1 MKPISMLLL
10 IGCSALAACQTGR
23 PFHQPLRDEA
33 LCSLRAITVSNEV
46 RAHLRAPLDADAMPE
61 GYGRFLRDI
70 AAHNAKIQT
79 HCGGG

>member
-10 IGCSALAACQTGR
+10 IGCSALAACQTGQPTR
-23 PFHQPLRDEA
+23 QPLGDDA
-33 LCSLRAITVSNEV
+33 LCSLRPITVSHEV
-46 RAHLRAPLDADAMPE
+46 RVHLRAPLGTDVMPE

-70 AAHNAKIQT
+70 AAHNAKIQA

>member
-10 IGCSALAACQTGR
+10 IGFSALAACQTGQ
-23 PFHQPLRDEA
+23 PAPQPLGDDA
-33 LCSLRAITVSNEV
+33 LCSLRPISVSQEV
-46 RAHLRAPLDADAMPE
+46 RTHLRAPLDADAVPE

-70 AAHNAKIQT
+70 AAHNAKIQA